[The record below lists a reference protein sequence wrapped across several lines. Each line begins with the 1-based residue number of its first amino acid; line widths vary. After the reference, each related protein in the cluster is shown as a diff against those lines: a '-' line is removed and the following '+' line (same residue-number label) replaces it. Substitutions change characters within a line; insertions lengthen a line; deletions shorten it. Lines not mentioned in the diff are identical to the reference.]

1 MSAHPPPVEQNMSVY
16 VLSDHS
22 VDLNKEIGQYGTG
35 TKVVHITWMR
45 VVSYSVEKGARSALY
60 MY

>member
-1 MSAHPPPVEQNMSVY
+1 MGVH

-35 TKVVHITWMR
+35 TKVLHITWMHI
-45 VVSYSVEKGARSALY
+45 VSYSVEKGARSALY
-60 MY
+60 TY